1 MCGVFR
7 LETKQQK
14 INELQEKLAI
24 SEKQL
29 AFILC
34 LWRSFYEESN

>member
-1 MCGVFR
+1 MFR

-14 INELQEKLAI
+14 INELEERLAI

-29 AFILC
+29 AFVHHSLSVSMTD
-34 LWRSFYEESN
+34 LS